1 MLPVQGEE
9 GLLSMTTKGRRSTY
23 ASKGLPVNVKLFSLW
38 GTKQH
43 KSLEDLYGTK
53 MNACDSFY

>member
-9 GLLSMTTKGRRSTY
+9 GLLSVTTKGRSTY

-38 GTKQH
+38 DTKQH
-43 KSLEDLYGTK
+43 KSLGDLYGTK